1 MEPEDIPVLQVSILK
16 SFSSILILIS
26 SSTGIETNKF
36 NKLIIEKT
44 SKLKNVN
51 LNLTTIKYKINP
63 KELSLFLETQ
73 NPKITYNKI
82 FVPIKNVKVYVD
94 FLSLF
99 KSDPKIKKISLLL
112 EKLDIS
118 QINKLSS
125 IIKPSNFKSL
135 IYNKIKDGSLFS
147 EIEIFLTDQGDLDNF
162 IAKGKVKDLKVNLH
176 NDFYFKKV
184 SLDFSQIKMIY
195 F

>member
-1 MEPEDIPVLQVSILK
+1 MKKIFINLFYFVIILLIT
-16 SFSSILILIS
+16 FIIIL

-176 NDFYFKKV
+176 
-184 SLDFSQIKMIY
+184 
-195 F
+195 

>member
-1 MEPEDIPVLQVSILK
+1 MKKIFINLFYFLIIL
-16 SFSSILILIS
+16 FITFIIIL

-94 FLSLF
+94 F
-99 KSDPKIKKISLLL
+99 
-112 EKLDIS
+112 
-118 QINKLSS
+118 
-125 IIKPSNFKSL
+125 
-135 IYNKIKDGSLFS
+135 
-147 EIEIFLTDQGDLDNF
+147 IF
-162 IAKGKVKDLKVNLH
+162 I
-176 NDFYFKKV
+176 
-184 SLDFSQIKMIY
+184 
-195 F
+195 